1 MAAHSDD
8 ELEYDPN
15 FDFSTIDMDAME
27 EASLTVEPQSD
38 EWAFPS
44 VFRSSIKNVIY
55 EWRIAFVDGY
65 LITRSGTKKA
75 PQFARLKIIPKVKRN
90 LNQQAY
96 LQASRKFKDR
106 FYKGYQMP
114 GASEPPEVTG
124 MKGQVY
130 EKGKIKDKDFPVLL
144 SAKLDGVRVLAQ
156 HRGGHEVQLRSYGNK
171 DFSHLKLIL
180 EQVEAFVPY
189 LPPYATLDG
198 EAYCHGM
205 HFHEVVSAVK
215 TNVNTHANIKDI
227 KFYIFDIY
235 YEENPPSQ
243 VRYQLLQ
250 TAFES
255 YKRAGG
261 DCTNLT
267 IVPQWYAHSHE
278 EIVEAKDLAIAN
290 GYEGIVIRRCCDP
303 KADKKSIKYR
313 MSQYGFG
320 RSARVFKYKDIN
332 DEEGVIVR
340 VEQAKGK
347 EEGLAMLIVKDKY
360 GFEIPFRRYSNEE
373 RRLWFKRPN
382 LVIGK
387 KVTFKHMGRHPE
399 TNVAQKP
406 TFKCFRDYED

>member
-1 MAAHSDD
+1 MATDD
-8 ELEYDPN
+8 DN
-15 FDFSTIDMDAME
+15 DSQFDFSHINMDDLE
-27 EASLTVEPQSD
+27 LASLTVIPKTQA
-38 EWAFPS
+38 WAFPS
-44 VFRSSIKNVIY
+44 IFRTSVKNVIY
-55 EWRIAFVDGY
+55 EWRIAFIDGF
-65 LITRSGTKKA
+65 LITRSGTHKA
-75 PQFARLKIIPKVKRN
+75 PQFARLEVTTNKSKRN
-90 LNQQAY
+90 LNEQAY

-130 EKGKIKDKDFPVLL
+130 EKGKIKDFPVLL

-189 LPPYATLDG
+189 LPPFATLDG

-215 TNVNTHANIKDI
+215 TNVKTHADIGLI

-235 YEENPPSQ
+235 YDDNPPSQ
-243 VRYQLLQ
+243 IRYQLLR
-250 TAFES
+250 TAFEA

-261 DCTNLT
+261 NHANLK
-267 IVPQWYAHSHE
+267 IVPQWYAHSHDDIIRGKE
-278 EIVEAKDLAIAN
+278 VAIGR

-303 KADKKSIKYR
+303 EAKKNSVKYR

-320 RSARVFKYKDIN
+320 RSARVFKCKDVI
-332 DEEGVIVR
+332 DEEGVIIR
-340 VEQAKGK
+340 VEEAKGK
-347 EEGLAMLIVKDKY
+347 DAGLAMLVVKDEY
-360 GFEIPFRRYSNEE
+360 GFEIRFRRYSNEE
-373 RRLWFKRPN
+373 RRLWVKKPN

-387 KVTFKHMGRHPE
+387 KITFKHMGRHPE

-406 TFKCFRDYED
+406 TFKCFRDYE